1 MKKIIILFFI
11 MFYPLQSFSDEP
23 GIISLMYHRVGEG
36 KYPSTNVSTEMFKQH
51 LQAIETSGL
60 IFIEPAQFKNQ
71 ILEGKP
77 FSKRYILLT
86 VDDAFKSFY
95 QNAWPVLKEKKIPFI
110 LFVNT
115 REITSKHS
123 NYMSWDQIREL
134 KNSGLVTIGGHSWSH
149 EYFIN
154 MKLEEV
160 KKDIQKSHDDYQKQ
174 LKQIPDL
181 YAHTFGE
188 TSSDII
194 KLIRDF
200 NYKIIFGQH
209 SGVISRNENINYLP
223 RFSLNENYGKMKRF
237 QNILKSRAF
246 NIKSYEPKT
255 ILLNQSNNPTNMKLS
270 FDENVKGINCFDNSG
285 GDWKNTKINF
295 ISSNQIELIFDQ
307 PFKKRRGRLNCTMPS
322 KEGLI
327 KWFGYQYSV
336 VN

>member
-1 MKKIIILFFI
+1 MKKIIILLFI
-11 MFYPLQSFSDEP
+11 IFYPFQSFSDEP

-60 IFIEPAQFKNQ
+60 TFIEANQFKKQ

-95 QNAWPVLKEKKIPFI
+95 ENAWPVLKEKKIPFI

-115 REITSKHS
+115 REITSKHP

-134 KNSGLVTIGGHSWSH
+134 RDSGLVTIGGHSWSN

-223 RFSLNENYGKMKRF
+223 RFSLNENYGKLKRF

-255 ILLNQSNNPTNMKLS
+255 ILLNQKNNPTNMKLS
-270 FDENVKGINCFDNSG
+270 FDENIKGINCFDNSG

-295 ISSNQIELIFDQ
+295 ISNNQIELIFDQ

>member
-51 LQAIETSGL
+51 LQAIEISGL
-60 IFIEPAQFKNQ
+60 TFIEPGQFKNQ

-95 QNAWPVLKEKKIPFI
+95 ENAWPVLKEKKIPFI

-154 MKLEEV
+154 MKLEDV

-223 RFSLNENYGKMKRF
+223 RFSLNENYGKLKRF

-246 NIKSYEPKT
+246 NIKSYDPKT
-255 ILLNQSNNPTNMKLS
+255 ILLNQKNNPTNMKLS

-295 ISSNQIELIFDQ
+295 ISNNQIELIFDQ

>member
-51 LQAIETSGL
+51 LQAIEISGL
-60 IFIEPAQFKNQ
+60 TFIEPGQFKNQ

-95 QNAWPVLKEKKIPFI
+95 ENAWPVLKEKKIPFI

-174 LKQIPDL
+174 LKEIPDL

-223 RFSLNENYGKMKRF
+223 RFSLNENYGKLKRF

-246 NIKSYEPKT
+246 NIKSYDPKT
-255 ILLNQSNNPTNMKLS
+255 ILLNQKNNPTNMKLS

-295 ISSNQIELIFDQ
+295 ISNNQIELIFDQ